1 LSSLSG
7 SLILAMGFG
16 YEVKGLNDRKV
27 GAAKKLVDLAGAAT
41 FPGALLVNDLP
52 FRKCSLVS
60 GKHRWRSFAPVR
72 HIPEWLPW
80 LSYKP
85 LARHGHNIGQQVLHE
100 PMEFVRESIVSI
112 WAFKDI

>member
-1 LSSLSG
+1 
-7 SLILAMGFG
+7 MGFG

-52 FRKCSLVS
+52 FRKCFLLL
-60 GKHRWRSFAPVR
+60 GKLCWRLFAPVR

-85 LARHGHNIGQQVLHE
+85 IARHGYNIGQQVLNE
-100 PMEFVRESIVSI
+100 PMEFVRESIVSV
-112 WAFKDI
+112 WVFKDPRKLTLC